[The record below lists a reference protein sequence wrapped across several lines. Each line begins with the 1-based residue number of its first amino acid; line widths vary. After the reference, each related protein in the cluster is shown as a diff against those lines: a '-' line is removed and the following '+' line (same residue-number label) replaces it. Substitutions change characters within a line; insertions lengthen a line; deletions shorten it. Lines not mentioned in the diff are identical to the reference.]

1 MRTFDA
7 ILDGYYTEEQ
17 ALEYARGMVWMELET
32 SEQVIKHKNY
42 IDTVDGVGVWY
53 DYGADYYFFSDEE
66 A

>member
-7 ILDGYYTEEQ
+7 ILGGYNTQKQ
-17 ALEYARGMVWMELET
+17 ALEYARGVVWGELET
-32 SEQVIKHKNY
+32 SQQVIKHKTY

-66 A
+66 G